1 MSKAKPVEQR
11 EHRIKPK
18 VVDIESYKTREIP
31 ELTGRTL
38 KNTKIW
44 WNNFWTSDLSSAIDI
59 KSDLP
64 VIQRLASLM
73 DERERIF
80 KQAKKDRLVVGSQ
93 GQVVLNPLY
102 NALLKIDAEI
112 RNLEDRIGLNPKAR
126 VSLGIQIGQAKKTL
140 SDLNSE
146 LELEE
151 WPFTSPNKEKKEKK
165 KILFELGLG
174 LDMGFTITD
183 RYERKYEYWT
193 NNL

>member
-151 WPFTSPNKEKKEKK
+151 
-165 KILFELGLG
+165 
-174 LDMGFTITD
+174 
-183 RYERKYEYWT
+183 
-193 NNL
+193 

>member
-1 MSKAKPVEQR
+1 MTKAKPVEQR

-18 VVDIESYKTREIP
+18 IVDIESYKKREIP
-31 ELTGRTL
+31 KLTGRYL

-44 WNNFWTSDLSSAIDI
+44 WNNFWESDLATAIDI

-64 VIQRLASLM
+64 VLERLASLM

-102 NALLKIDAEI
+102 SALLKIDAEI

-126 VSLGIQIGQAKKTL
+126 VSLGISIGQAKKTL
-140 SDLNSE
+140 ADLNTE
-146 LELEE
+146 LDLE
-151 WPFTSPNKEKKEKK
+151 
-165 KILFELGLG
+165 
-174 LDMGFTITD
+174 D
-183 RYERKYEYWT
+183 
-193 NNL
+193 

>member
-1 MSKAKPVEQR
+1 MTKAKPVEQR

-18 VVDIESYKTREIP
+18 VVDIESYKKREIP
-31 ELTGRTL
+31 QLTGRTL
-38 KNTKIW
+38 KSTKIW
-44 WNNFWTSDLSSAIDI
+44 WNDFWESDLSSAIDI

-112 RNLEDRIGLNPKAR
+112 RQMEDRIGLSPKAR
-126 VSLGIQIGQAKKTL
+126 VSLGIQIGQMKKSL
-140 SDLNSE
+140 DDLNSE
-146 LELEE
+146 LEEE
-151 WPFTSPNKEKKEKK
+151 
-165 KILFELGLG
+165 
-174 LDMGFTITD
+174 
-183 RYERKYEYWT
+183 
-193 NNL
+193 